1 MVNMILLGIGA
12 YLVNVYVAAS
22 LLMVRIGPLAYMGP
36 RDTLPE
42 PSVIR
47 ARALKSANNFA
58 ENLPIFLALGI
69 LALVVEGTDMGLAL
83 LGAQI
88 FVISRLLY
96 MLVYMSGLPVVRSLV
111 FTAGAAGLAMM
122 AIALF

>member
-12 YLVNVYVAAS
+12 YLINVYVAAS

-69 LALVVEGTDMGLAL
+69 LALVVEGTDTGLAM